1 LLINTNNKYKYKA
14 IMGIDRSGGIEPDL
28 DQCSF
33 ENTVYNKD
41 NRWISFT
48 ISADRAD

>member
-1 LLINTNNKYKYKA
+1 
-14 IMGIDRSGGIEPDL
+14 MGIDRSGGIEPDL